1 MKERDGFVDEYIEI
15 EGAREHNLKNISL
28 RIPKRK
34 LVVLTGLSGS
44 GKSSLA
50 MDTLQKECQRQYME
64 SMGMVTDFISKP
76 RVDSIRGLS
85 PSISVSQH
93 VTNRNPRSTV
103 GTVTEIYTYLR
114 VLYAKLGVR
123 VCPACGQSIHP
134 VFEDSPAVS
143 EEVLEPSE
151 DVIEEPKHVPCPH
164 CHASIPKLTMAH
176 FSFNKPEGTCATCTG
191 IGIVTD
197 IAVDRLLQEDR
208 SILEGGVTLW
218 DGWVREYYADVLLAA
233 SKHYGFPYEPHLP
246 IRDYGAIARDM
257 LLYGAASERF
267 QRHFPGVKPPKT
279 VGKGNFEGLIT
290 HLLRKYREH
299 DGDPEESGS
308 KKWDPYFMKQTCP
321 DCQGSRLG
329 REGRLVTIRDTTII
343 EAASYTLL
351 PLYAW
356 LKQLK
361 QELPGE
367 SLAVWEPIFNG
378 LADRIQ
384 RLIDVGLEYLSLDRK
399 ASTLSG
405 GEAQRLRLASLL
417 GSGLTGV
424 LYVLDEP
431 TAGLHPRDT
440 HKLIRVLKR
449 LRDLGNTVLVIEHD
463 TGVMKAADH
472 LIEIGP
478 GSGKEGGTVVG
489 TGTLEQLK
497 AIPESATGRYLREAD
512 IAGPPVTRRAGSGS
526 KLTIEQASA
535 HNLKQLTVSFPL
547 GCLIT
552 VTGVSG
558 SGKSTLLFDILE
570 PAAKSH
576 LRLSGNMPGQYER
589 ITGLELIDKV
599 IAVDQAP
606 VGKISRSNIA
616 TYTDLFTPIR
626 SLFAELPE
634 ARKQRLSPK
643 HFSFNTPGGR
653 CEKCRGMGTLQL
665 DMHFLPD
672 VEVRCPVCLGKRF
685 KENVLAVQYKGFNIS
700 DILNLTV
707 LENAALFE
715 EPVIA
720 DMLNLLGEVGL
731 GYLQL
736 GQPTTT
742 LSGGEAQRIK
752 LAKELGKKARGH
764 TLYLLDEPT
773 TGLHP
778 SDVRHL
784 CRLLNRLVDA
794 GNTVMVIEHHLD
806 LIAASDWIA
815 DFGPEGGDAGGKLVA
830 HGTPEDVAAVQAS
843 YTGRYLAEHL
853 SR

>member
-1 MKERDGFVDEYIEI
+1 MDDYIEI

-123 VCPACGQSIHP
+123 VCPACSQNIHP
-134 VFEDSPAVS
+134 VFEDTSAAS
-143 EEVLEPSE
+143 DEVLEPSE
-151 DVIEEPKHVPCPH
+151 DAAEEPKHMPCPH

-176 FSFNKPEGTCATCTG
+176 FSFNKPEGACATCTG

-197 IAVDRLLQEDR
+197 IAMDQLLQEDH

-246 IRDYGAIARDM
+246 IRNYDPIARDM
-257 LLYGAASERF
+257 LLYGAASEQF
-267 QRHFPGVKPPKT
+267 QRYYPGVKPPKS
-279 VGKGNFEGLIT
+279 VAKGNFEGLVT
-290 HLLRKYREH
+290 QLLRKYREH
-299 DGDPEESGS
+299 DGDPEGAGS
-308 KKWDPYFMKQTCP
+308 KKGDRYFMMQTCP
-321 DCQGSRLG
+321 DCRGSRLG
-329 REGRLVTIRDTTII
+329 REGRLVTIQGTTII
-343 EAASYTLL
+343 EAASFTLL

-356 LKQLK
+356 LKQLE
-361 QELPGE
+361 QQLTGE
-367 SLAVWEPIFNG
+367 SLAVWEPVFNG

-449 LRDLGNTVLVIEHD
+449 LRDLGNTVLAIEHD
-463 TGVMKAADH
+463 TDVMKAADH

-489 TGTLEQLK
+489 TGTIEQLK
-497 AIPESATGRYLREAD
+497 AIPDSATGRYLREMD
-512 IAGPPVTRRAGSGS
+512 ITGLPVTRRAGSGS

-535 HNLKQLTVSFPL
+535 HNLKRLTVSFPL

-576 LRLSGNMPGQYER
+576 LRLSGDMPGNYER

-606 VGKISRSNIA
+606 IGKISRSNIA

-626 SLFAELPE
+626 SLFADLPE

-685 KENVLAVQYKGFNIS
+685 TEVVLAVKYKGFSIS
-700 DILNLTV
+700 DILNQTV

-720 DMLNLLGEVGL
+720 DMLNLLSEVGL

-752 LAKELGKKARGH
+752 LAKELGKKSRGH

-784 CRLLNRLVDA
+784 CSLLNRLVDA
-794 GNTVMVIEHHLD
+794 GNTVIVIEHHLE
-806 LIAASDWIA
+806 LMAASDWIA
-815 DFGPEGGDAGGKLVA
+815 DFGPEGGDAGGQLIA
-830 HGTPEDVAAVQAS
+830 QGTPEEVAAVQAS

-853 SR
+853 SH

>member
-1 MKERDGFVDEYIEI
+1 MDEFIEI
-15 EGAREHNLKNISL
+15 EGAREHNLKNISI

-85 PSISVSQH
+85 PSISVSQQ
-93 VTNRNPRSTV
+93 VSNRNPRSTV

-123 VCPACGQSIHP
+123 VCPACSQSIHP
-134 VFEDSPAVS
+134 VFEDNPAVS
-143 EEVLEPSE
+143 EEDLEETEYAAEGPMQM
-151 DVIEEPKHVPCPH
+151 PCPH
-164 CHASIPKLTMAH
+164 CHAPIPKLAMAH
-176 FSFNKPEGTCATCTG
+176 FSFNKPEGACATCTG

-197 IAVDRLLQEDR
+197 IAVDLLLLEDK

-233 SKHYGFPYEPHLP
+233 SKHYGFPYEPYMP
-246 IRDYGAIARDM
+246 IREYNAIARDM
-257 LLYGAASERF
+257 LLYGAASEQF
-267 QRHFPGVKPPKT
+267 QRHFPGVKPPKS
-279 VGKGNFEGLIT
+279 VAKGNFEGLVT

-299 DGDPEESGS
+299 DGDPEGSGS
-308 KKWDPYFMKQTCP
+308 KKWDRYFMKQTCP
-321 DCQGSRLG
+321 DCRGSRLG
-329 REGRLVTIRDTTII
+329 REGRVVTIQGTTII
-343 EAASYTLL
+343 EAASFTLL

-356 LKQLK
+356 LKQLE
-361 QELPGE
+361 QDLPGE
-367 SLAVWEPIFNG
+367 SLAVWEPVFNG

-431 TAGLHPRDT
+431 TAGLHPRDS

-463 TGVMKAADH
+463 TDVMKAADH
-472 LIEIGP
+472 LVEIGP

-497 AIPESATGRYLREAD
+497 AIPESATGRYLREMD
-512 IAGPPVTRRAGSGS
+512 ITGPPARRAGSGS

-576 LRLSGNMPGQYER
+576 LRLSGSKPGKFER
-589 ITGLELIDKV
+589 MTGLEHIDRV
-599 IAVDQAP
+599 IAADQAP
-606 VGKISRSNIA
+606 IGKVSRSNIA

-643 HFSFNTPGGR
+643 HFSFNTPDGR

-685 KENVLAVQYKGFNIS
+685 KEEVLAVQYKGFSIS

-715 EPVIA
+715 DPEIA

-752 LAKELGKKARGH
+752 LAKELGKKSKGH

-784 CRLLNRLVDA
+784 CNLLNRLVDA
-794 GNTVMVIEHHLD
+794 GNTVIVIEHHLD

-815 DFGPEGGDAGGKLVA
+815 DFGPEGGDAGGHLVA
-830 HGTPEDVAAVQAS
+830 QGTPEDVAAVKAS
-843 YTGRYLAEHL
+843 FTGRYLAEHL